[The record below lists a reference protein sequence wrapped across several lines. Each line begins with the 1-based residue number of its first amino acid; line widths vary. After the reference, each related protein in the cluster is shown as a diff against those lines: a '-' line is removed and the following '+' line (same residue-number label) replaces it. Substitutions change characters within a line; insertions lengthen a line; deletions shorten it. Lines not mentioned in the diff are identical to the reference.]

1 MYNANSG
8 MVNSWLDIAHK
19 IIKPETYAC
28 DLCSLTHGSFR
39 EKRIWKDFKNE
50 FPIPMEFYH
59 KDEFLKEYNSKWLPS
74 YEFPIILIVD
84 GEVMESII
92 TSQDFNDI
100 TTVEALMQVLKDLK
114 W

>member
-1 MYNANSG
+1 
-8 MVNSWLDIAHK
+8 
-19 IIKPETYAC
+19 
-28 DLCSLTHGSFR
+28 
-39 EKRIWKDFKNE
+39 
-50 FPIPMEFYH
+50 MEFYH